1 MIWLICCDPKTWIV
15 WLKSAFRSWVVCIQE
30 GPLCMYIKFSVSWS
44 KNIQTQ
50 SSFPFYA
57 PIVFGHQSLFD
68 WSSTLSFCLVQ
79 CSVLVKELDLLI
91 LRYGHWSS
99 GQAFKVLTCSLCSG
113 SDGLPLANQFLLQ
126 VLSLLSSTM
135 AFLTIVTFI
144 CMLLFLRSV
153 KAWAKCKIYAG
164 VNDNSLSFSIFISI
178 PSVQNRKCQLR
189 GLPWPDWDIFSSC

>member
-1 MIWLICCDPKTWIV
+1 
-15 WLKSAFRSWVVCIQE
+15 
-30 GPLCMYIKFSVSWS
+30 MYIKFSVSWS

-144 CMLLFLRSV
+144 CMLLFLRLEIQNV
-153 KAWAKCKIYAG
+153 
-164 VNDNSLSFSIFISI
+164 SFSIFIAI
-178 PSVQNRKCQLR
+178 PSAQNRKRQLGGIPR
-189 GLPWPDWDIFSSC
+189 PD